1 MEELMLLNCGA
12 GEDSFFAVVVIII
25 IFFFVVDFVIH

>member
-12 GEDSFFAVVVIII
+12 GEDSFFVVVVIIF
-25 IFFFVVDFVIH
+25 FFFVVDFVIH